1 MSDGYFAQELHL
13 VAVYEFDKEAS
24 IAFYQSQKCYGAW
37 CCGIWAGCL
46 CPLCIHYSC
55 DRANVRDE
63 VNARHVC
70 ITHDGIKYVVDKHP
84 SSCRLSQCD
93 VGKVSKTVPFDK
105 ITDCDI
111 EEPAGELSW
120 VSATAR
126 QAPGGT
132 LRPAGTPGS
141 EATRQAGASPGP
153 RGLPQLPAER
163 WGHYPGWK
171 DPATG

>member
-1 MSDGYFAQELHL
+1 MSDAYFAQELHL

-37 CCGIWAGCL
+37 CCGIWAGCI
-46 CPLCIHYSC
+46 CPLCIYYSC

-111 EEPAGELSW
+111 EEPAGAEWCGLLPKVLSR
-120 VSATAR
+120 VNIDTASGR
-126 QAPGGT
+126 DIVLEART
-132 LRPAGTPGS
+132 LPCDEWTTIHKRTAFGSPA
-141 EATRQAGASPGP
+141 
-153 RGLPQLPAER
+153 
-163 WGHYPGWK
+163 
-171 DPATG
+171 